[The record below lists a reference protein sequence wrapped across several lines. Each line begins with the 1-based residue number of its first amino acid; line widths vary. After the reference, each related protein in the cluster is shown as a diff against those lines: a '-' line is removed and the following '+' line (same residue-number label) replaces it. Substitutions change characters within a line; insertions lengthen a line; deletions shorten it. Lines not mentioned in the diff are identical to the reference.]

1 MTGFA
6 EGYVDVAQRVQ
17 KFKETYPEGS
27 LQSARDPYVLEVK
40 DKTYVVYAAA
50 AYRSPD
56 DPRPG
61 IGYAWELVPGPTPYT
76 KDSELQN
83 AETSAWGRAIAALG
97 FEVHNGIA
105 TKEEVKSA
113 QARQSDPES
122 GGDPAK
128 TYAEKGDSLT
138 DKQLKYA
145 RMLLNKFPADVHHAM
160 LGDCKKAYGKDL
172 PELSKREAT
181 EFIDKVKRY
190 GENAVAAGPAT
201 TPDSDIPFL

>member
-40 DKTYVVYAAA
+40 DKTYVVYAA

-105 TKEEVKSA
+105 TKEEVQSA
-113 QARQSDPES
+113 RARQAAN
-122 GGDPAK
+122 PAK
-128 TYAEKGDSLT
+128 EFAEKGDALT
-138 DKQLKYA
+138 EKQLKYA
-145 RMLLNKFPADVHHAM
+145 RMLLNKFPDDVHHAM

-190 GENAVAAGPAT
+190 GENAEAAGPAKS
-201 TPDSDIPFL
+201 PDDDIPFQ